1 MKKQKAQVL
10 SRREFA
16 QRAALLS
23 AVPFVPPGAFMES
36 DDASVPGLSPGQS
49 AQEAP
54 KLSPE
59 GQTEAEARYQEIL
72 ARYGTRLTEEQKA
85 STKNLCMQL
94 QPSLDRVREYALQNG
109 DSPALYLKPLVERV
123 KKPKPMPPAVTPA
136 TKKN

>member
-36 DDASVPGLSPGQS
+36 DAASVPGLSPGQS

-85 STKNLCMQL
+85 GTKNLCMQL
-94 QPSLDRVREYALQNG
+94 QPSLDRVRAYALQNG

-136 TKKN
+136 AKKN